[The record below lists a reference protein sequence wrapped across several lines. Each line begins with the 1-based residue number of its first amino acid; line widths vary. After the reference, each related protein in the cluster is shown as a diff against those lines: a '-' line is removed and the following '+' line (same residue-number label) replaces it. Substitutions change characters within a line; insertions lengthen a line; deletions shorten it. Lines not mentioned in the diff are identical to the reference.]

1 MRSIVQ
7 PIDSFIRAMVGDLN
21 LTGRTW
27 ARVGIVALVV
37 AAAMSADFGWQVSWK
52 HGVFLACLT
61 FVAAFGPEAAYRAC
75 QEGKYGSSCA
85 IAIFSAFLLAIQ
97 LGVDQSY
104 TAGIRG
110 HNVAEAKVSNVRY
123 DNAQEGVSQSAG
135 LLKLW
140 QTQLADL
147 QAQAPWAATVKADA
161 LRDEVKTLDQRI
173 ANEIAGGRGGRKAGC
188 KTECERLQNER
199 KSVFEKIV
207 AAEQM
212 DDLRRR
218 IDATQRLVDAA
229 RAKADTTEHKSSA
242 VAHANKAIAKAV
254 AYVGLGSI
262 EPSQH
267 IQEGADIGTNFAMA
281 VAATG
286 VPAFCL
292 FVAGLYRKQDESG
305 LALAP
310 PAPTV
315 IHNKETVIDESF
327 EALKRWAKS
336 PEARKLAI

>member
-7 PIDSFIRAMVGDLN
+7 PIDSFIKAMVGDLN

-27 ARVGIVALVV
+27 ARVGFVALVV

-75 QEGKYGSSCA
+75 QEGKYGSSGA

-123 DNAQEGVSQSAG
+123 DNAQDGVSESAS

-140 QTQLADL
+140 QKQLADL

-161 LRDEVKTLDQRI
+161 LREELTTYDSKI
-173 ANEIAGGRGGRKAGC
+173 AEEIAGGRGGRKAGC
-188 KTECERLQNER
+188 RAECERLKDARNA
-199 KSVFEKIV
+199 VAAKIA
-207 AAEQM
+207 AAEQLA
-212 DDLRRR
+212 DLKSR
-218 IDATQRLVDAA
+218 IDATERLVASA
-229 RAKADTTEHKSSA
+229 RAKADKIGR
-242 VAHANKAIAKAV
+242 AHV
-254 AYVGLGSI
+254 
-262 EPSQH
+262 
-267 IQEGADIGTNFAMA
+267 
-281 VAATG
+281 
-286 VPAFCL
+286 
-292 FVAGLYRKQDESG
+292 
-305 LALAP
+305 
-310 PAPTV
+310 
-315 IHNKETVIDESF
+315 
-327 EALKRWAKS
+327 
-336 PEARKLAI
+336 